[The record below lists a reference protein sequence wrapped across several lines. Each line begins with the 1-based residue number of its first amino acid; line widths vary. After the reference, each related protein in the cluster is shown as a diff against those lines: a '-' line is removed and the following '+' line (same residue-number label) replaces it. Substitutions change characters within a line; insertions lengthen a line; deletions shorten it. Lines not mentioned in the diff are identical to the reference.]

1 MAPSSRYGLHEFD
14 QTTNQPAECYEKVA
28 TLFFFPSPIFF
39 PAAQAQARPRGVSSF
54 SRSLYFSSPLLLLGR
69 LLFVADFG

>member
-14 QTTNQPAECYEKVA
+14 QTANQPAECYEKVA

-39 PAAQAQARPRGVSSF
+39 PAAQAQARPRS
-54 SRSLYFSSPLLLLGR
+54 
-69 LLFVADFG
+69 